1 MGRDRD
7 IGRPGRCRANRRAG
21 HRIGEDRRL
30 RPLRPSFHRDERRA
44 AGTRCSGSAKQC
56 GWLTDR
62 FGLSWQIVPSILG
75 DMMSDPDPAKAKR
88 ASNATLKRVKND
100 IAALKAAYSGTKQ

>member
-1 MGRDRD
+1 
-7 IGRPGRCRANRRAG
+7 
-21 HRIGEDRRL
+21 
-30 RPLRPSFHRDERRA
+30 
-44 AGTRCSGSAKQC
+44 
-56 GWLTDR
+56 LTDR